1 MNERLRKMDI
11 VNVKII
17 PKEYKYKEPFRIAT
31 GVRDWELNL
40 EIEITLKD
48 GTIGLGEASSV
59 MISYLFSKDTYYSLE
74 KTLKD
79 ILIGENILKY
89 KTLLKK
95 LKILSFLPSV
105 MAGAEYAIISA
116 FCNLKNIP
124 PYIFFGGEKEIIET
138 DRSIG
143 IDSFEKT
150 LNTAKEYFKQGFNI
164 LKIKVGLNLEEDL
177 RKVIEIQKIHP
188 SIRLI
193 VDANQGYNVKSAIL
207 FAKELYK
214 EGVKVEI
221 FEQPVLKTDIEGLKF
236 VRFHSP
242 FPIAADESVYTLQ
255 DGYKLIKED
264 CIDFINIK
272 LMKSGIYDALS
283 LIELARAGN
292 KGLMIGC
299 MGESSLGI
307 SQSIHFSAG
316 TGAFSYCD
324 LDSHLLI
331 EEEEFRGEFIQE
343 GGKIRV

>member
-1 MNERLRKMDI
+1 MDI
-11 VNVKII
+11 VDLKVIAR
-17 PKEYKYKEPFRIAT
+17 EYKYKEPFRIAT
-31 GVRDWELNL
+31 GVRDRELNL

-48 GTIGLGEASSV
+48 GTKGVGEASSV
-59 MISYLFSKDTYYSLE
+59 MISYLFSKDSFFQLE
-74 KTLKD
+74 KTLRD

-89 KTLLKK
+89 KTLLRK
-95 LKILSFLPSV
+95 LKTLSFLPSV

-116 FCNLKNIP
+116 LCNLKDIP
-124 PYIFFGGEKEIIET
+124 PYIFFGGEKEVIES

-143 IDSFEKT
+143 IDSFENMIEK
-150 LNTAKEYFKQGFNI
+150 AKEYFKEGFNL
-164 LKIKVGLNLEEDL
+164 LKIKVGLDLEEDL
-177 RKVIEIQKIHP
+177 RKVIEIQKILP
-188 SIRLI
+188 SARFI
-193 VDANQGYNVKSAIL
+193 VDANQGFDVKSAII

-221 FEQPVLKTDIEGLKF
+221 FEQPVLKTDIEGLKL

-242 FPIAADESVYTLQ
+242 FPVAGDESVYTIY
-255 DGYKLIKED
+255 DGYRLIKED

-272 LMKSGIYDALS
+272 LMKSGIYDALG

-307 SQSIHFSAG
+307 SQSVHFTAG

-331 EEEEFRGEFIQE
+331 EEESFRGSFIQE
-343 GGKIRV
+343 GEKIKVK